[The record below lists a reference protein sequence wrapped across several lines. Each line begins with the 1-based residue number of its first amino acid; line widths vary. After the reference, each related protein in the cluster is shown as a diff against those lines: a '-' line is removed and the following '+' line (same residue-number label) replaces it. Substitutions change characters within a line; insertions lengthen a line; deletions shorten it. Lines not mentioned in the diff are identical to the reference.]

1 MCLGVPGRIV
11 ALNPDLPELAEVD
24 VDGSRRAVNV
34 GLLEPGT
41 LAPGA
46 WVLIH
51 LGLAMY
57 EMDEADAKA
66 TLAFLDADPA

>member
-1 MCLGVPGRIV
+1 MVGRGEVGVVEGQDETAP
-11 ALNPDLPELAEVD
+11 
-24 VDGSRRAVNV
+24 AV
-34 GLLEPGT
+34 LLEPGT
-41 LAPGA
+41 LAPGS

-57 EMDEADAKA
+57 EIDEADAKA